1 MKYKILFFLFFLF
14 FLAYL
19 YIAYL
24 NPDNVKL
31 YMGNGKY
38 YEATVATYVA
48 ASFVLGV
55 IISIIASFIADAR
68 RGLANWRREK
78 QERRKAEA
86 RELFEKAK
94 LLEMKG
100 EAEKAADYFNRVIRT
115 SPDMDEPYV
124 LLADM
129 YAGRGELDR
138 AGEILDMAEAR
149 LGAKE
154 TILFAR
160 VKVDSARKNT
170 DGVERDLKE
179 ILKANES
186 NLDAMA
192 MLRDVCIERKKWGE
206 ALEIEKRV
214 KKQIKTPD
222 ENQRLIGLQ
231 YESARERFERGD
243 ERLYEQIL
251 KDLREITDEEKR
263 FIPAYVLA
271 AEVQKR
277 MGRLNDAGR
286 MYGRGFAKTG
296 HVIFLKQM
304 EEFYIGRGEPGVIL
318 KIYRRLLE
326 VAAKNQLL
334 VFLYARLCLK
344 LEMIDEAIDS
354 LNVLLADEKEFRG
367 LHRAMAEAYLHRG
380 ELEAA
385 VKEFS
390 KSFPMDD
397 VYIPFYCER
406 CQAVK
411 ETWTAFCEN
420 CHRWNTVN
428 IRQEGLFRKE
438 AEDLRQFY
446 EQPWEVS

>member
-1 MKYKILFFLFFLF
+1 MKYKIFFFLFFLL

-19 YIAYL
+19 YISYL

-31 YMGNGKY
+31 YVGNGRY
-38 YEATVATYVA
+38 YEATVATYIA
-48 ASFVLGV
+48 ASLVLGV
-55 IISIIASFIADAR
+55 IISIIVSFFTDASRGIAT
-68 RGLANWRREK
+68 WRRERE
-78 QERRKAEA
+78 ERRKGEA
-86 RELFEKAK
+86 LDLFEKAK
-94 LLEMKG
+94 LFEMKG
-100 EAEKAADYFNRVIRT
+100 EAEKATDYFNRAIRT
-115 SPDMDEPYV
+115 APDMDEPYV

-129 YAGRGELDR
+129 YAGRGELER

-149 LGAKE
+149 LGVKE

-160 VKVDSARKNT
+160 VKIDSARKDM

-179 ILKANES
+179 ILKVNES
-186 NLDAMA
+186 NLDALA
-192 MLRDVCIERKKWGE
+192 MLRDVCIGLKKWGE
-206 ALEIEKRV
+206 ALDIEKRV

-222 ENQRLIGLQ
+222 EQQRLMGLQ

-243 ERLYEQIL
+243 EKLYEQIL
-251 KDLREITDEEKR
+251 KDLREITDGDKR

-277 MGRLNDAGR
+277 MGKLNDAGR

-304 EEFYIGRGEPGVIL
+304 EELYLGRGEPGVIL

-326 VAAKNQLL
+326 VAPRNQLL

-354 LNVLLADEKEFRG
+354 LNSLLAEEKEFRG

-390 KSFPMDD
+390 KASPMDD
-397 VYIPFYCER
+397 VYIPFYCEW

-411 ETWTAFCEN
+411 EAWTAFCGN

-438 AEDLRQFY
+438 AEDLRQLY
-446 EQPWEVS
+446 AQDWEVA

>member
-1 MKYKILFFLFFLF
+1 MKYKIFFFLFFLF

-19 YIAYL
+19 YISYL
-24 NPDNVKL
+24 NPDNVKF
-31 YMGNGKY
+31 YVGNGRTF
-38 YEATVATYVA
+38 EATVATYVA

-55 IISIIASFIADAR
+55 IISIIASFFADAR
-68 RGLANWRREK
+68 RGLANWRH
-78 QERRKAEA
+78 ERLERKKNEA
-86 RELFEKAK
+86 RDLFEKAK
-94 LLEMKG
+94 LLDMKG
-100 EAEKAADYFNRVIRT
+100 ETEKAADYFNRVIRT

-129 YAGRGELDR
+129 YAGRGEIER
-138 AGEILDMAEAR
+138 AGEILEMAIAR
-149 LGAKE
+149 LGEKE

-160 VKVDSARKNT
+160 VKIDRSRKDL
-170 DGVERDLKE
+170 DGAERGLKE
-179 ILKANES
+179 ILKVNES

-192 MLRDVCIERKKWGE
+192 MLRDLCIDRKKWGE

-222 ENQRLIGLQ
+222 ENHRLTGLQ
-231 YESARERFERGD
+231 YESARERFEKGD
-243 ERLYEQIL
+243 ERLYEQVL
-251 KDLREITDEEKR
+251 KDLREITDGDKR

-277 MGRLNDAGR
+277 MGKLNDAGR

-304 EEFYIGRGEPGVIL
+304 EELYIGRGEPGVIL

-326 VAAKNQLL
+326 VAPKNQLL

-354 LNVLLADEKEFRG
+354 LNVLLAEEKEFRG

-380 ELEAA
+380 SSRPRSRSSPRPSPWMMSISRSTASNA
-385 VKEFS
+385 RPS
-390 KSFPMDD
+390 KRHGPPSA
-397 VYIPFYCER
+397 R
-406 CQAVK
+406 
-411 ETWTAFCEN
+411 
-420 CHRWNTVN
+420 TVTTG
-428 IRQEGLFRKE
+428 IR
-438 AEDLRQFY
+438 
-446 EQPWEVS
+446 